1 MREEWTRRGF
11 FGALAAVGAVAVVG
25 CGDEESTASTGS
37 ATTGGPDDASGTTV
51 PSSFPRDVAHEVGS
65 TTVEAKPE
73 RIVAVTDG
81 GELASLLALGVMPV
95 GFGQRNDPLEPW
107 IAEALGDGAGVETY
121 TLESDP
127 NFELMASWRPDVIVG
142 QFGFVTEETIGQFQA
157 LAPTVST
164 SFIDWRVSLRQVAET
179 IGADAEADRVIAEME
194 AEIAAAGERVAGK
207 GKQMR
212 WFFGFPDYYGQ
223 FNDQSPIGK
232 LLTEMGL
239 PSLPA
244 QIASGEAI
252 DQVLPE
258 NLGAALDGA
267 EALVIVD
274 FEEPEGDGGAE
285 LMMQPLF
292 AEADVVT
299 AGDVLEIGVDDSNG
313 AYFDSVLTIRRN
325 IALIERVLDHFA

>member
-1 MREEWTRRGF
+1 M
-11 FGALAAVGAVAVVG
+11 AAVGAVAVVG
-25 CGDEESTASTGS
+25 CGSDESTEADGS
-37 ATTGGPDDASGTTV
+37 AAPGAPGAPDASSGTAE
-51 PSSFPRDVAHEVGS
+51 PGSFPRDVDHEVGA
-65 TTVEAKPE
+65 TTIEAKPT

-81 GELASLLALGVMPV
+81 GELASLLALGVRPV

-107 IAEALGDGAGVETY
+107 IAEALGDGEGVDTY

-127 NFELMASWRPDVIVG
+127 NFELMAAWQPDVIVG
-142 QFGFVTEETIGQFQA
+142 QYGFVTEETIGQFQA

-164 SFIDWRVSLRQVAET
+164 SFIDWRTNLRQVAQT
-179 IGADAEADRVIAEME
+179 IGADAEADAVIAEME
-194 AEIAAAGERVAGK
+194 AEIATASERVAGK

-239 PSLPA
+239 PTLPA
-244 QIASGEAI
+244 QIAPGEAV

-258 NLGAALDGA
+258 NLGAALEGA
-267 EALVIVD
+267 EAVVIVD
-274 FEEPEGDGGAE
+274 FEDPEGDGDAE
-285 LMMQPLF
+285 LMNQPLF
-292 AEADVVT
+292 AQADVIT

-325 IALIERVLDHFA
+325 IALIERVLEHFA